1 MLAEHAHCALYFGSR
16 CMATDDENPKRGR
29 PPIDPSDQLRVAIR
43 LDVED
48 STAKAVEAEMAAS
61 GQARSKVM
69 RRLIREALR
78 ARGYDLPESHDEK
91 RSREKEEEA

>member
-1 MLAEHAHCALYFGSR
+1 MTPS
-16 CMATDDENPKRGR
+16 DEKNPKRGR
-29 PPIDPSDQLRVAIR
+29 PTLKPGDRLEIGIR
-43 LDVED
+43 IDVED

-91 RSREKEEEA
+91 RSREKEEEG

>member
-1 MLAEHAHCALYFGSR
+1 
-16 CMATDDENPKRGR
+16 MATDDENPKRGR

-48 STAKAVEAEMAAS
+48 STADAVEAEMAAS
-61 GQARSKVM
+61 GLARSKGIRQLV
-69 RRLIREALR
+69 REALR

-91 RSREKEEEA
+91 RDREKEEEA

>member
-1 MLAEHAHCALYFGSR
+1 MTPR
-16 CMATDDENPKRGR
+16 KNPDESQTPKRGR
-29 PPIDPSDQLRVAIR
+29 PSLKPGDRLEVGIR
-43 LDVED
+43 IDVED

-78 ARGYDLPESHDEK
+78 ARGYDLAESHDEK
-91 RSREKEEEA
+91 RSREKEEEG